1 MRFNMG
7 LSNDK
12 RLFQYFA
19 ERLPV
24 LQKMTS
30 AEFSRPAQKSHT
42 TS

>member
-1 MRFNMG
+1 MRFNMEW
-7 LSNDK
+7 SNDK

-30 AEFSRPAQKSHT
+30 SEYSRPPHKSHT
-42 TS
+42 IS